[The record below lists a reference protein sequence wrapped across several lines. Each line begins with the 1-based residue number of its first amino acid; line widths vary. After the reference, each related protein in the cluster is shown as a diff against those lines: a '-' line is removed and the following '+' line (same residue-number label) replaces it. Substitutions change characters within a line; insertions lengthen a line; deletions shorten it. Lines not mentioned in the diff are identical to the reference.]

1 VKFKNLGVKKNPRR
15 TEMIKQKYISLVLI
29 VLLVFSVS
37 AFAGSE
43 ARIGTAGA
51 QELLIPVGA
60 RGIGLNGANIAD
72 IYGVEAMYWNPA
84 GLAGSQNTEAM
95 FSYMNWIADINVS
108 YLAVG
113 TRLGRLGSL
122 GLSVKSL
129 GVGDIPVTTTD
140 LPDGTGETYSPQFI
154 VLGATYSKM
163 MTDRINFGFTFKII
177 HESITQMSASGI
189 CFDFGVQYRNIL
201 PGVNFGV
208 TLKSLGPNM
217 KYSGIN
223 VEEYVTIP
231 GSEPGSKARPAQLVL
246 ADFDLP
252 VTFEIGLGYRY
263 NIAEEH
269 AVNVYGDFQ
278 NFNFGND
285 EYKGGIEYGYKDFFF
300 LRGGYLGTQHNTDN
314 IFGPTLGAGVN
325 ANFGVSQ
332 IGFDY
337 TYRSVDYFDA
347 NQFFS
352 LHLSF

>member
-1 VKFKNLGVKKNPRR
+1 
-15 TEMIKQKYISLVLI
+15 MIKQKYIYLVLI
-29 VLLVFSVS
+29 ILLVFSVS

-72 IYGVEAMYWNPA
+72 ISGTEAIYWNPA
-84 GLAGSQNTEAM
+84 GLSASEGTEAM
-95 FSYMNWIADINVS
+95 FSYMKWIADINVA
-108 YLAVG
+108 YLAVSS
-113 TRLGRLGSL
+113 TVGRAGAIGFSL
-122 GLSVKSL
+122 KSV
-129 GVGDIPVTTTD
+129 GIGDIPVTTTAA
-140 LPDGTGETYSPQFI
+140 PDGTGETFSPQFI
-154 VLGATYSKM
+154 VLGASYSRM
-163 MTDRINFGFTFKII
+163 MTDRINFGFNFKVI
-177 HESITQMSASGI
+177 HERIRQMRATGM

-208 TLKSLGPNM
+208 ALKSLGPNM
-217 KYSGIN
+217 KFGGED

-231 GSEPGSKARPAQLVL
+231 GSEPGAKDRPAQLVL

-263 NIAEEH
+263 SITEEH
-269 AVNVYGDFQ
+269 AFNVYGDFQ

-285 EYKGGIEYGYKDFFF
+285 EYKGGIEYSFKDFFF
-300 LRGGYLGTQHNTDN
+300 LRGGYLGTQKNETN
-314 IFGPTLGAGVN
+314 IFGPTFGAGFD
-325 ANFGVSQ
+325 ANIGNSK

-337 TYRSVDYFDA
+337 TYRSVDYFDS

-352 LHLSF
+352 LRIGL